1 MAYAEELR
9 DSGIRVLVRT
19 ADGSQ
24 PPSGLA
30 SAAGRSGP
38 GDRLPGDRLDGE
50 TLAALVPDIAAREVY
65 VSGSP
70 ASVASLRRA
79 AKSAG
84 ARRVRTD
91 SFSGY

>member
-1 MAYAEELR
+1 
-9 DSGIRVLVRT
+9 VRL
-19 ADGSQ
+19 ADGSR

-30 SAAGRSGP
+30 SAAANTGP
-38 GDRLPGDRLDGE
+38 GARLDGGA
-50 TLAALVPDIAAREVY
+50 LAALVPDIAARDVY

-91 SFSGY
+91 SFAGY